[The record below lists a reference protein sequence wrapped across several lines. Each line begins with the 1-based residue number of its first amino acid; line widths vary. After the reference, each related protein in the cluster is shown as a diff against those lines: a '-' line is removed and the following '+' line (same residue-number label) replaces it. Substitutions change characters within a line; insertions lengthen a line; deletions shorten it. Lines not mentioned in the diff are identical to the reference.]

1 MPYLELPDVRL
12 FHEIDD
18 YTDPWTKPET
28 VLFVHGFC
36 ETTEA
41 WRAWVP
47 HFSRRYRMLRID
59 QRGFGQSGAVPRDFP
74 LSTELFV
81 DDLVRVIN
89 RLSDEPVH
97 VVGGKSGGISV
108 AVLAA
113 TRPDLVR
120 TITLASSIVT
130 PPNAEGWIQHMER
143 HGMRSWARMT
153 MRKRLGSMMPERGI
167 DWWVDLMGA
176 TSLSTANAYL
186 RWVGGIDIR
195 EDVKRIKCPTLVIG
209 TQAAGKDRE
218 TLSAW
223 QKTIPGSELVILPID
238 GYHAAGTDP
247 DGAAAATLDFLSR
260 HSRSMTPKLLER
272 SEAAAR

>member
-1 MPYLELPDVRL
+1 MPYLESADVKL
-12 FHEIDD
+12 FYKVDD
-18 YTDPWTKPET
+18 HTDPWTKPET
-28 VLFVHGFC
+28 VLFVHGFT

-47 HFSRRYRMLRID
+47 YFSRRYRMVRID
-59 QRGFGQSGAVPRDFP
+59 QRGFGQSGPVAKDFP
-74 LSTELFV
+74 LTTELFV

-89 RLSDEPVH
+89 HVSDEPVH
-97 VVGGKSGGISV
+97 VGGGKSGGISV

-113 TRPDLVR
+113 SRPDLVR

-130 PPNAEGWIQHMER
+130 PPSGEGWIDHMER

-153 MRKRLGSMMPERGI
+153 MRKRLGSQMPERGI

-176 TSLSTANAYL
+176 TAVSTAHAYL
-186 RWVGGIDIR
+186 RWVGAIDIR

-209 TQAAGKDRE
+209 TNAAGKDRDS
-218 TLSAW
+218 LSTW
-223 QKTIPGSELVILPID
+223 QKTIPNSELAILPID

-247 DGAAAATLDFLSR
+247 DGAATLTLDFLFR
-260 HSRSMTPKLLER
+260 HSRSK
-272 SEAAAR
+272 